1 MRKCSAPARVHS
13 TGSSHHLAEF
23 FSVLVFCSMQCCI
36 KRFLTV
42 QTITLSVNGQTERY
56 LRDQK
61 RSVGVSLCLPQSES
75 PGRTAAQGHADV
87 IPGAHAAR
95 NSSAKSP
102 WRNHRMC
109 QPEQQQQQQL
119 PPPLHLRMIP
129 IIELIPESSPQ
140 RRRRRH
146 GTWTRPRVSHAT
158 DACHEH
164 EPSDCFY
171 TTCRSNSDES
181 PPLTWTTQT
190 FNAQREMIFT
200 CFK

>member
-1 MRKCSAPARVHS
+1 
-13 TGSSHHLAEF
+13 
-23 FSVLVFCSMQCCI
+23 MQCYI
-36 KRFLTV
+36 KCFLNV
-42 QTITLSVNGQTERY
+42 QAITLIVIGQTERY

-75 PGRTAAQGHADV
+75 PRRTAAQGHADV

-109 QPEQQQQQQL
+109 QPEQQQL

-146 GTWTRPRVSHAT
+146 GTRTRPRVSHAT

-164 EPSDCFY
+164 ELSDCFY

-181 PPLTWTTQT
+181 PP
-190 FNAQREMIFT
+190 
-200 CFK
+200 